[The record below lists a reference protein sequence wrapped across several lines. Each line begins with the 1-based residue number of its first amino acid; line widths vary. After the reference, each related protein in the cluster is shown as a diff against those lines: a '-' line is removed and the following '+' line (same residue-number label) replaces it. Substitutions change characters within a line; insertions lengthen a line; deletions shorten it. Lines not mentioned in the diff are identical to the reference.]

1 VQTLWLNEAGN
12 LRTRVPASAPWDSA
26 IRIVQGVAQTAPL
39 IEAQNTAR
47 NTTLWAINQS
57 GATVRSGVTFGEV
70 LVLGEDEPVPAAT
83 PPNTLIV
90 RVGAA

>member
-1 VQTLWLNEAGN
+1 
-12 LRTRVPASAPWDSA
+12 
-26 IRIVQGVAQTAPL
+26 VQGVAQTAPL

-57 GATVRSGVTFGEV
+57 GATVRSGVTFAEV
-70 LVLGEDEPVPAAT
+70 LVLAEGDPVPAAT